1 MDAGVTAFR
10 YVLGHI
16 TVQAMLIVVVDNQLI
31 IVYDK
36 GDLFLLLTYPP
47 IKYLL

>member
-1 MDAGVTAFR
+1 MDAGVTAFQ

-16 TVQAMLIVVVDNQLI
+16 TVQAMLIAVGDYQL